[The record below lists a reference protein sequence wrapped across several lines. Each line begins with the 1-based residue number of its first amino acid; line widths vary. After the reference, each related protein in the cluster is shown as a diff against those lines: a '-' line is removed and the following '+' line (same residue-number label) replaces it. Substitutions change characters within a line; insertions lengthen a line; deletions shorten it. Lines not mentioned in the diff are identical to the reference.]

1 MKKCTTR
8 NYIFNFFNTKEKTT
22 YIEYESIYTLDNVD
36 VEPLNLAGHPGDLQ
50 EELLH
55 YDHQQSL
62 PIFIIYCPSMAILA
76 IVHLYY
82 DGVILEFVLGHI
94 G

>member
-1 MKKCTTR
+1 M
-8 NYIFNFFNTKEKTT
+8 
-22 YIEYESIYTLDNVD
+22 DNVD

-62 PIFIIYCPSMAILA
+62 PIFIIYYPSMAILA

-94 G
+94 GWSDFAKKNLTLSMLC